1 MSDQKFGIRIK
12 WLGCACFEMDFG
24 GVTVVND
31 PWITGN
37 AKTELT
43 WEDVEK
49 CDYITLT
56 HGHYDHTGATKSLQN
71 MTGAKIYATANCTDI
86 ANSYKSMAFAF
97 GAIINKFT
105 TDVVVKEGD
114 IITIGDMVVKVIETA
129 GHTKGGAC
137 FILGDN
143 IFSGDTLFQTSY
155 GRTDLPTGDF
165 NALEKSLKKLFAL
178 EGDYK
183 VYPGHGPYTTLDTER
198 KHNLIKFN
206 D

>member
-1 MSDQKFGIRIK
+1 MMEITCIEVGKLATNCYVVSNNGIAFVVDPGADAEGIK
-12 WLGCACFEMDFG
+12 EYADTRSLKIEG
-24 GVTVVND
+24 
-31 PWITGN
+31 I
-37 AKTELT
+37 L
-43 WEDVEK
+43 
-49 CDYITLT
+49 LT